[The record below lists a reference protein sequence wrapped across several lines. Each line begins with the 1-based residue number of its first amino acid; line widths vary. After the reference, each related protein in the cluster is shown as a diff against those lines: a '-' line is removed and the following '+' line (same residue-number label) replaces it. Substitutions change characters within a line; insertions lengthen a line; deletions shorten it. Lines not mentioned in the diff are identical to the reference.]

1 MKGSVWG
8 GYAGPMAKRYRVTL
22 TPTERADLEQLTRV
36 GKAAARALAHARI
49 LLKADQAPGGPAWT
63 DEAIATA
70 LEVSIPTIERVR
82 QRFVEAGLEAA
93 LRPRPARA
101 HKPRKLDGAQEARL
115 IALACS
121 QPPAGRDG
129 WSLRLL
135 ADRVVELEYVEAISH
150 ETVRRTL
157 KKTSSSRG

>member
-1 MKGSVWG
+1 MT
-8 GYAGPMAKRYRVTL
+8 KRYLVTL
-22 TPTERADLEQLTRV
+22 TDTERTELEQLISA

-70 LEVSIPTIERVR
+70 VEVSIPTIERVR
-82 QRFVEAGLEAA
+82 QRFVEEGLEAA
-93 LRPRPARA
+93 LRPRAARA
-101 HKPRKLDGAQEARL
+101 HKPRKLDGAQEAHL

-121 QPPAGRDG
+121 EPPAGRDG

-135 ADRVVELEYVEAISH
+135 ANTFVELEQGAAVSY
-150 ETVRRTL
+150 ETIRRTL
-157 KKTSSSRG
+157 KKTRSSRG